1 MTRNGS
7 GKYLHPGHQG
17 APSRTSMA
25 SRRPS
30 PRKLNAITV
39 IMMARPGT
47 VVRWGATKRKCLPS
61 LIIAPQEGVGGATPR
76 PRKLSPAPATIARA
90 IPKVASTMTGEIA
103 FGRMWTRRR
112 RAGGVPTAL
121 ADWTNSI
128 SRILRICPRMS
139 RAYPTQPRADKAMRT
154 LRSEGPRT
162 EVIAMARRIPGKAKG
177 MPASRMKGW
186 STFPAKTPAA
196 DPTRSPIAR
205 DRETVPSPTA
215 TETRAPWMRRLSR
228 SRPSLSCPSQW
239 DREGPDSPESS
250 ACAPGSNGASNGA
263 STAASSSRTTT
274 ANPATAPRWRATR
287 LAMVCLTVRSLIP
300 DPRVDAGVQK
310 IRQEVHGHRAESDE
324 QDASLD
330 QRVIPRVD
338 RPEAEDPAGGRA

>member
-1 MTRNGS
+1 MVIDVSITFDTAG
-7 GKYLHPGHQG
+7 PGRCQG
-17 APSRTSMA
+17 ERFFFYMASRTSIA
-25 SRRPS
+25 SRSPS

-39 IMMARPGT
+39 IMMASPGT
-47 VVRWGATKRKCLPS
+47 VVRWGATNRKCLPS

-76 PRKLSPAPATIARA
+76 PRKLNPASATIARA
-90 IPKVASTMTGEIA
+90 IP
-103 FGRMWTRRR
+103 
-112 RAGGVPTAL
+112 
-121 ADWTNSI
+121 
-128 SRILRICPRMS
+128 
-139 RAYPTQPRADKAMRT
+139 
-154 LRSEGPRT
+154 
-162 EVIAMARRIPGKAKG
+162 RRIPGKAKR
-177 MPASRMKGW
+177 MSASRMKRW
-186 STFPAKTPAA
+186 STFPAKNPAA

-228 SRPSLSCPSQW
+228 SRPSLSGRSQW

-250 ACAPGSNGASNGA
+250 AWAPGSNGASNGA

-274 ANPATAPRWRATR
+274 ANPAPAPRWRGTR

-300 DPRVDAGVQK
+300 DPRVEAGVQK

-330 QRVIPRVD
+330 QRVIPGVD
-338 RPEAEDPAGGRA
+338 RLDGEAAGPGPGEDRLGDDAAGKQRADLQAHHREDGDEGVRQRA